1 LVDPCVFFDPDALD
15 LREHGHGEPEAL
27 ASDYHYQEFSEDF
40 DLLVDLDSDLLV
52 DLDSAMCC
60 GNSDGS
66 QSTFLAKKLI
76 SEPTPITALSANDLL
91 DDVASFC
98 QILAQTEALSTG
110 KFCQPLLA
118 STRVHY

>member
-1 LVDPCVFFDPDALD
+1 MVDPCVFFDPDAVD

-40 DLLVDLDSDLLV
+40 DLLVDLDS
-52 DLDSAMCC
+52 AMCY

-98 QILAQTEALSTG
+98 QILGQTEALSTS